1 MPGDWKGRPVI
12 VSLLTRRT
20 TTPFIVCPPGRKER
34 MGALSALDVLGRISR
49 EDGRPAIEAAMLV
62 FIEGERGHVMDIH
75 TVRQDLLRQYPSA
88 TDLGTLP
95 RDPAL
100 LSMAAE
106 RREFCS
112 VFDLAPHR
120 PYCQAIRGATRRWID
135 AMDIPPTWLTRTDPY
150 ERVPRQPFW
159 RRWSSQ
165 PGSRPAE
172 TPALP
177 SSVQAKGNT
186 R

>member
-1 MPGDWKGRPVI
+1 
-12 VSLLTRRT
+12 
-20 TTPFIVCPPGRKER
+20 
-34 MGALSALDVLGRISR
+34 
-49 EDGRPAIEAAMLV
+49 MLV
-62 FIEGERGHVMDIH
+62 FIEGEKGHAMDIRS
-75 TVRQDLLRQYPSA
+75 VRQDVLRQYPTV

-112 VFDLAPHR
+112 VFDLAPR
-120 PYCQAIRGATRRWID
+120 RAYCQTMRTATRRWIE

-150 ERVPRQPFW
+150 ERGTRQHFW
-159 RRWSSQ
+159 QRWAKH
-165 PGSRPAE
+165 PEPAN
-172 TPALP
+172 PASMP
-177 SSVQAKGNT
+177 TRAMPPHQKGD